1 MTILDKIN
9 QQNRSVIFEKVK
21 KFLENDYLRYTNS
34 FKTAEGF
41 LIFEIGNEQ
50 SVQINPSQEII
61 KLVEGQRWGDQ
72 KFDSESNI
80 AILNRFFCLVEEKIE
95 AYLKDLRS
103 DMAGRLALLTNLVS
117 LSLNTQ
123 DLYFKSELW
132 YFKSLFSGHLTTFC
146 FNPSGEYA
154 FKLSGGNILHVY
166 ISRVYLD
173 DKGLYFLEDR
183 SNLVSEY
190 HYEPDYSKV
199 LLSHLKELCKNPE
212 KLQNLAKT

>member
-9 QQNRSVIFEKVK
+9 QQNRDVIFGKVK
-21 KFLENDYLRYTNS
+21 KFLGNNYLKYTNG

-41 LIFEIGNEQ
+41 LIFEISNEQ
-50 SVQINPSQEII
+50 VVHINPSMQIV
-61 KLVEGQRWGDQ
+61 KMVDDRTWGDQ
-72 KFDSESNI
+72 KFDSETNI
-80 AILNRFFCLVEEKIE
+80 AILNRFFCLAEEKIE
-95 AYLKDLRS
+95 SFLKDLRS

-123 DLYFKSELW
+123 DLYFKSEIW

-166 ISRVYLD
+166 VSKIYLD

>member
-21 KFLENDYLRYTNS
+21 KFLGNNYLKYTNG

-41 LIFEIGNEQ
+41 LIFEIGNNQ
-50 SVQINPSQEII
+50 SVHINPGMQIV
-61 KLVEGQRWGDQ
+61 KLVDERTWGD
-72 KFDSESNI
+72 KKLDSVSNI
-80 AILNRFFCLVEEKIE
+80 AILNRFFCLAEEKIE
-95 AYLKDLRS
+95 SFLKDLRS
-103 DMAGRLALLTNLVS
+103 DMAGRLVLLTNLVS
-117 LSLNTQ
+117 LSLNTP
-123 DLYFKSELW
+123 DLYFKSEIW

-154 FKLSGGNILHVY
+154 FALSSGNILHVY

-173 DKGLYFLEDR
+173 DKGHYFLEDR
-183 SNLVSEY
+183 SNPVSEY
-190 HYEPDYSKV
+190 QYEPDCSKII
-199 LLSHLKELCKNPE
+199 LSHLKELCKNPK